1 MFDSAEKIA
10 FWILAAIVA
19 VVIFALLLAVA
30 RWLLDRGYGP
40 K

>member
-10 FWILAAIVA
+10 FWILAAILA
-19 VVIFALLLAVA
+19 VVASGLVIAVA
-30 RWLLDRGYGP
+30 RWLIDRGYGP